1 MTAYLKF
8 LWLLVVSAFFII
20 SLHSQVTLNC
30 PPTTGQMCS
39 VNDVTPI
46 LTLDEFL
53 AEGGSVSSMSAIDS
67 NSFSVVSET
76 LSGPLCSQWYTR
88 MFQLSDILGNSDTC
102 SQNISIGDLSSPVLQ
117 FDFTFLN
124 CGDPLPPVIQ
134 TYNQL
139 LQVAVQVSDNCAL
152 DTSTFHYVKDSIVVQ
167 YCPHTLLRIYAIS
180 DSCGNTASANQKF
193 IFNDNSPPTFTT
205 PADITLYV
213 DGMCHYDISTV
224 FTGDVTDE
232 ADNCSPPDSLQA
244 VFSDTKISGCID
256 GVNGVNTI
264 IQRLW
269 TLTDLC
275 GLSTQHTQIITIID
289 TISPEFTP
297 PADVTIYADAQC
309 MYDTSLN
316 NTGDVVDERDNCNT
330 NLEATYK
337 DIFHPAGCNGTGFIT
352 RLWSLKDS
360 CSNEK
365 IDSQKITLLDTLPPG
380 FIVPKDTIVNCLTDT
395 GVVNIGVPDVSMLC
409 DDSIRVEHKDSIILG
424 GGCPYLYEIERT
436 WTVIDGCGNASNRQ
450 QIIRVID
457 TLSPVSICKDT
468 TLYVDAN
475 GIVPGLSAND
485 LDNGS
490 YDACTSLSSLSISRT
505 AFTCGDVGVVND
517 TLIAV
522 DSCLNR
528 DTCIA
533 HVTILDTIPP
543 IVICSD
549 TVLKVFNTCAVPVT
563 FNVPRVSDNCCLFDT
578 VRMDLTGLNTGDTF
592 PVGITTIKY
601 RFWDCHNNYT
611 DCQFNIEIHPA
622 SDTVPNLACNDLVQV
637 SLDSTCSAQITP
649 DIILEGDV
657 TTCNNVFK
665 IELFVHELKNEN
677 LIPESPYVN
686 GNYIGD
692 TLVVKIV
699 NVFTGNSC
707 WGKIKVEDKFIPAL
721 KCHTDT
727 LRCAR
732 SISPDSLGYPVPGT
746 ATVEA
751 TVREREY
758 VVHGFDSCG
767 DVKLWYNDE
776 LLQDFD
782 CDLAYKVMVR
792 KWTAEDGSGNRSM
805 CVDTI
810 RIHLPNLRQDTIGLH
825 DLTFSCNGTWSK
837 LPNGYP
843 SPDATG
849 WPVPAGCTTLVAT
862 YSDQRLDV
870 CGATYKVLRHWK
882 VVDWCVGNGV
892 INDNY
897 PKILDFY
904 QVIKVVD
911 HDPPSVYCASTSNM
925 VDTIGMDY
933 YKCSGTYHLPV
944 PEDLEDAL
952 TIPDPYGVYVIG
964 ECSEWTYRVRHVA
977 SKSPQDCTPSD
988 SYGTYLGAA
997 RTKDDPGFVK
1007 SGLPAGCNWFYYE
1020 ITDAC
1025 GNTSSCAFD
1034 IYVKDDQLPI
1044 AVCEGHT
1051 VVTLNLDGRAK
1062 VYARSLDDGS
1072 IDNCMIDT
1080 MLVRRMDY
1088 GAPCQTPDKTFK
1100 SYVEFCCAD
1109 AGQRIMVEFKV
1120 IDKMGNASVCMVEV
1134 EVVDKEAPKVI
1145 PLPDLTVNCRYKYDT
1160 SDLSSYFGKIVK
1172 EAGLREEIE
1181 IGGRVVG
1188 RDGLA
1193 TDNCEVTR
1201 IEETAK
1207 INLHCHKGWIE
1218 RTFKIYDK
1226 QGLLTISKQHISL
1239 VDPVPFNS
1247 KGRDIRWPRDILDR
1261 PLVTN
1266 CKKGVNTDP
1275 AVTGK
1280 PRYSNT
1286 DCAHVTETYTDKIYH
1301 SVKDACY
1308 KIERT
1313 WTVIDWCQYAKAG
1326 DPIWEHKQY
1335 IKVSNYTAPEFAA
1348 ESCEDKVFCDSS
1360 AYDYKGRCI
1369 GHAKLKP
1376 EAHDDC
1382 TPDDELQWRY
1392 RLDLGVTGTYGP
1404 WRNSEDAS
1412 GTYETGVHKIEWSV
1426 TDGCGNET
1434 RCSYEFEVKDCKK
1447 PTPYCRDEIVT
1458 VIMPTSGEIEIWAS
1472 DFNIGSSDNCTV
1484 KEDLRYSFTEDG
1496 KTPNKTFYCSDLE
1509 GNASKEIPLTMWVLD
1524 EAGNA
1529 EGCSVLLKL
1538 QDNGDCKS
1546 GGQLARISG
1555 ALMKVTDTPTA
1566 IGDVTLYRE
1575 TGEEVKALEGVQ
1587 GTYKIEDVKRNEGY
1601 ELKVRYE
1608 KDYGKGVSTRDLV
1621 AIQKYLLGKGDLPA
1635 PWQRIAADANNSG
1648 SISTADILALRK
1660 IILGKS
1666 QKLKKSGSW
1675 RYYPVGMDMSEL
1687 AAMPGKEDHMRIP
1700 VVNTDMDQMN
1710 FYGIKIGDVTGEE
1723 NMQTGGNLV
1732 KGGEITLKGEWT
1744 EGADDTRVLSV
1755 RGDGQEALTALQ
1767 FTISYPE
1774 NMTLKKVSQG
1784 ALQGVEMEYAIYEGR
1799 TTVSWYST
1807 EPTVEGELIRFVFEG
1822 TISEGDRAEVQL
1834 GSEITANEVLT
1845 ESGVTGVA
1853 KLDLS
1858 TEVTATRDEA
1868 QEGYQLLQNIPNPF
1882 KGTTIIP
1889 FTLPR
1894 AQEVQFTFR
1903 DISGK
1908 VLFRRTLSGQKGY
1921 NTLEVSDRE
1930 LGLNKGVVIYEMRAN
1945 AFNVVK
1951 KMMLFRQ

>member
-1 MTAYLKF
+1 MNYSITPKHSTDVTINLGRGSMSFF
-8 LWLLVVSAFFII
+8 LQRLFDTSVMRSAVLLVGLLMMGFSSYSQSLELGMAVITCYGDTSNPNSIVANVYDVRQNRNAPRNVDWAAVNPGIVQTPSSWTVSNMGEIFGIALDSVGNVYFGA
-20 SLHSQVTLNC
+20 SDVYRLDTLYTIHAGHFTGPAGTGGVYMADHANLANLSNLLTTANSATIGAL
-30 PPTTGQMCS
+30 PTTQVPNTGGEGNGIGNLAYDKKHHQLFITNLEDGRIYRVDLKMPTPSIVS
-39 VNDVTPI
+39 VYDPF
-46 LTLDEFL
+46 TLDDGTAGL
-53 AEGGSVSSMSAIDS
+53 APATERLWGIGV
-67 NSFSVVSET
+67 
-76 LSGPLCSQWYTR
+76 YT
-88 MFQLSDILGNSDTC
+88 
-102 SQNISIGDLSSPVLQ
+102 
-117 FDFTFLN
+117 
-124 CGDPLPPVIQ
+124 
-134 TYNQL
+134 
-139 LQVAVQVSDNCAL
+139 
-152 DTSTFHYVKDSIVVQ
+152 DTSTQTTKVYFARQAVSPGQSSTVYSVPLTAGGEFDATFDNGNQIFTSGQSVEIVMNTLTSDTSRITDISFSDKGDMLVGERGH
-167 YCPHTLLRIYAIS
+167 PHRAGVYEFIKS
-180 DSCGNTASANQKF
+180 GNSYSTGPNYFVGAWS
-193 IFNDNSPPTFTT
+193 FTT
-205 PADITLYV
+205 GLDGRNAAGGVSYGYRDNNGSALAECDSMVWATTGYMSNASSGSGYYYGLEGVSTQGNKSVTAGSSGNAFTDIVIDFNGTNSIADKLLI
-213 DGMCHYDISTV
+213 
-224 FTGDVTDE
+224 GDVEVYRT
-232 ADNCSPPDSLQA
+232 NCDQSA
-244 VFSDTKISGCID
+244 TGT
-256 GVNGVNTI
+256 NGNPT
-264 IQRLW
+264 
-269 TLTDLC
+269 
-275 GLSTQHTQIITIID
+275 
-289 TISPEFTP
+289 
-297 PADVTIYADAQC
+297 
-309 MYDTSLN
+309 
-316 NTGDVVDERDNCNT
+316 
-330 NLEATYK
+330 
-337 DIFHPAGCNGTGFIT
+337 
-352 RLWSLKDS
+352 
-360 CSNEK
+360 
-365 IDSQKITLLDTLPPG
+365 
-380 FIVPKDTIVNCLTDT
+380 
-395 GVVNIGVPDVSMLC
+395 
-409 DDSIRVEHKDSIILG
+409 
-424 GGCPYLYEIERT
+424 
-436 WTVIDGCGNASNRQ
+436 
-450 QIIRVID
+450 
-457 TLSPVSICKDT
+457 
-468 TLYVDAN
+468 
-475 GIVPGLSAND
+475 
-485 LDNGS
+485 
-490 YDACTSLSSLSISRT
+490 
-505 AFTCGDVGVVND
+505 
-517 TLIAV
+517 
-522 DSCLNR
+522 
-528 DTCIA
+528 
-533 HVTILDTIPP
+533 
-543 IVICSD
+543 
-549 TVLKVFNTCAVPVT
+549 
-563 FNVPRVSDNCCLFDT
+563 
-578 VRMDLTGLNTGDTF
+578 
-592 PVGITTIKY
+592 
-601 RFWDCHNNYT
+601 
-611 DCQFNIEIHPA
+611 
-622 SDTVPNLACNDLVQV
+622 LACNDLVQI
-637 SLDSTCSAQITP
+637 SLDSTGIAHVTL
-649 DIILEGDV
+649 DMVAEGDINPACWEV
-657 TTCNNVFK
+657 
-665 IELFVHELKNEN
+665 ELKD
-677 LIPESPYVN
+677 IN
-686 GNYIGD
+686 GNVISGD
-692 TLVVKIV
+692 TLRCEHVGTIV
-699 NVFTGNSC
+699 DYSIKDTCQDVSC

-1894 AQEVQFTFR
+1894 AQEVQFIFR
-1903 DISGK
+1903 NAQGRVLKALSMDGKKGRNSFTISNK
-1908 VLFRRTLSGQKGY
+1908 
-1921 NTLEVSDRE
+1921 E
-1930 LGLNKGVVIYEMRAN
+1930 LNAEGVIYYQMKCNNKNIVR
-1945 AFNVVK
+1945 
-1951 KMMLFRQ
+1951 KMVLL